1 MKKAFMCVSFLLSIL
16 ISNIVFACDTQES
29 ATDTSSCVVVPF
41 KLNRGVWF
49 KLEMADRLR
58 YSFQLLPTLE
68 KELQITE
75 EILKLESSKNSIE
88 VDIRESQQKVTDLL
102 KKENA
107 RLQLDN
113 SKLRET
119 HWYTSPSFFYV
130 LGIVSAIVME
140 ETLRQIGK

>member
-88 VDIRESQQKVTDLL
+88 VDIRESQQKVSGLL